1 MSETDGQLDPEA
13 IDQATAGSHALFKLN
28 QLGFRLDSTT
38 GLHRTF
44 ASGWEGQASL
54 YSLDPARSITGSFG
68 SIGEVPREVA
78 AVAALQLAEMILEDE
93 EARRLLPP
101 WRAPSV
107 TLPYG

>member
-13 IDQATAGSHALFKLN
+13 IDQATTGSHALFKLN

-38 GLHRTF
+38 GLHRLLRQDG
-44 ASGWEGQASL
+44 SQASL